1 MLEDVAVPDKFAR
14 EVLHAKPKG
23 DTAVSRNK
31 GNILRGDIVD
41 ARELRI
47 GRQFGLNPNS
57 IHLGHDK
64 VALVDMEGV
73 IERSAVDDSPLF
85 NRTDLKLVEKPF
97 AELLPINVKAINGV
111 EVSWIN
117 IGEKLLL
124 QTEPSVN
131 IGLFR
136 PKRIGWLWQ
145 KEKRR
150 HLRHRITGY
159 VDRGEHIEVLGP
171 TVVIWGFLSAE
182 GIHEVVGAGICG
194 RSHGP

>member
-14 EVLHAKPKG
+14 EVLHPQPKG

-31 GNILRGDIVD
+31 GNILRRDIVD
-41 ARELRI
+41 ARKLGI

-73 IERSAVDDSPLF
+73 IERSAVENSPLF
-85 NRTDLKLVEKPF
+85 NRTNLKLVKKSF

-117 IGEKLLL
+117 IGEILLL
-124 QTEPSVN
+124 QTEPSVDV
-131 IGLFR
+131 GLFR
-136 PKRIGWLWQ
+136 PEWIGWLWQ
-145 KEKRR
+145 KENRR
-150 HLRHRITGY
+150 HLLHRITGD
-159 VDRGEHIEVLGP
+159 VDRGEHIEVLVP
-171 TVVIWGFLSAE
+171 TVIIWGFLSSP